1 MVRRTPPYREIAGRI
16 VVGQASRPTEREPL
30 IEEYA
35 VEINTA
41 ENVGFREMYPL
52 FSLALAMVESEIA

>member
-16 VVGQASRPTEREPL
+16 VVGQASRLTEWEPL

-41 ENVGFREMYPL
+41 ENVGFGQCTL
-52 FSLALAMVESEIA
+52 SFTGFGNGWTEIAQ